1 MAQSFTSIQVSIK
14 PALAAPIRTLRRLPS
29 RYLLHAIVALV
40 VPISLGLS
48 QLPIRPQAEQVAP
61 GAIMA
66 DSPHSLEPL
75 DLNAPL
81 QDSADGVIIGDP
93 PIQESEAIPV
103 PLSLTSRSEALAPVV
118 VSASILPDVTAKI
131 RNGPGLAYDEI
142 GRLDSNANIEL
153 IGRYGEWLLVHDA
166 QRDADYW
173 VAAELVNVPQATMH
187 TLFEVQEDKIP
198 PPPPP
203 KIATV
208 REANLNLRD
217 GPGTAYVS
225 MTKLE
230 AGKPLALVEQY
241 QDWVHV
247 AYDDVDG
254 WVHVD
259 YLDMGDNIINRVP
272 VTETIPDPN
281 PPLVGSIIDNMVN
294 LRKGP
299 GTAYDRV
306 DQLDASAEVALLA
319 RHDDWFKVQTGYG
332 QQAWIFSD
340 LLDIAPMARRRVP
353 YTNDIP
359 ALPRA
364 VPQTIARSSSSTSS
378 TSSNNPAPA
387 SRAAAPAAPIHVPAS
402 GDVASYALQFVG
414 YRYIYG
420 GSSPS
425 GFDCSGLM
433 TYVYRQYGVHLPH
446 NAAAQFSTAYGARV
460 GSINNLAPGDLVFF
474 AGTAGPGISHVA
486 MYIGGGRIVHAM
498 SPGLGVQVSNV
509 YSSYWLSHYA
519 GAIRPYR

>member
-1 MAQSFTSIQVSIK
+1 MAQSFTSIKVAIK
-14 PALAAPIRTLRRLPS
+14 PALAAPLQTLRRLPS
-29 RYLLHAIVALV
+29 RYLMHAIVALL
-40 VPISLGLS
+40 VPVSLGLS
-48 QLPIRPQAEQVAP
+48 QLPIRPQVETATP

-66 DSPHSLEPL
+66 DSPRSLEPV
-75 DLNAPL
+75 DLATPL
-81 QDSADGVIIGDP
+81 QDSIDGAVIGDP
-93 PIQESEAIPV
+93 PLRESEAMPV

-142 GRLDSNANIEL
+142 GRLDSNAGIEL
-153 IGRYGEWLLVHDA
+153 IGRHGEWLLVHDT
-166 QRDADYW
+166 QRDAEYW
-173 VAAELVNVPQATMH
+173 VAAELVNMPQAALH
-187 TLFEVQEDKIP
+187 TLFEVQESEIP

-225 MTKLE
+225 MVKLE

-259 YLDMGDNIINRVP
+259 YLDMEPNIINRVP

-281 PPLVGSIIDNMVN
+281 PPLVGSITDNLVN
-294 LRKGP
+294 LRQGP
-299 GTAYDRV
+299 GTAYGRV

-319 RHDDWFKVQTGYG
+319 RHEDWFQVQTGYG
-332 QQAWIFSD
+332 TKAWIFSD

-359 ALPRA
+359 ALPRPEPRVVA
-364 VPQTIARSSSSTSS
+364 T
-378 TSSNNPAPA
+378 SNNSGGNRAAPA
-387 SRAAAPAAPIHVPAS
+387 SQPAPAAPAAPIHVPAS

-414 YRYIYG
+414 YRYVYG
-420 GSSPS
+420 GSSPG

-498 SPGLGVQVSNV
+498 APGLGVQVSNV
-509 YSSYWLSHYA
+509 HSSYWLSHYA

>member
-14 PALAAPIRTLRRLPS
+14 PALAAPLQTLRRLPS
-29 RYLLHAIVALV
+29 RYLMHAIVALI
-40 VPISLGLS
+40 VPVSLGLS
-48 QLPIRPQAEQVAP
+48 QLPIRPQAETAAP

-75 DLNAPL
+75 DLNTPL
-81 QDSADGVIIGDP
+81 QGSADGVVMGDP
-93 PIQESEAIPV
+93 PIRESEAVPV

-118 VSASILPDVTAKI
+118 VSASILPDITAKI

-142 GRLDSNANIEL
+142 GRLDSNAAIEL
-153 IGRYGEWLLVHDA
+153 IGRHGEWLLVRDT
-166 QRDADYW
+166 QRDAEYW
-173 VAAELVNVPQATMH
+173 VAAELVHMPQAAMH
-187 TLFEVQEDKIP
+187 TLFEVQESEIP
-198 PPPPP
+198 APPPP

-208 REANLNLRD
+208 SQPNLNLRD
-217 GPGTAYVS
+217 GPGTEYVS

-259 YLDMGDNIINRVP
+259 YLDMAPNIINRVP
-272 VTETIPDPN
+272 VTESIPDPN
-281 PPLVGSIIDNMVN
+281 PALIGSITDNMVN

-299 GTAYDRV
+299 GTAYGRV

-319 RHDDWFKVQTGYG
+319 RHEEWFKVQTGYG
-332 QQAWIFSD
+332 TQAWIFSD

-359 ALPRA
+359 ALPR
-364 VPQTIARSSSSTSS
+364 PEPRIARSSTSGSSSS
-378 TSSNNPAPA
+378 SAAP
-387 SRAAAPAAPIHVPAS
+387 AAAPAPAPIHVPAS

-414 YRYIYG
+414 HRYIYG
-420 GSSPS
+420 GSSPG

>member
-1 MAQSFTSIQVSIK
+1 MAQSFTSIRVSIQ
-14 PALAAPIRTLRRLPS
+14 PALLAPIQTLRRLPS

-48 QLPIRPQAEQVAP
+48 QLPTRPQAENAAP

-66 DSPHSLEPL
+66 DSPHSLEPIDL
-75 DLNAPL
+75 DTPL
-81 QDSADGVIIGDP
+81 QESANGVVMGDP
-93 PIQESEAIPV
+93 PIRESEAIPV

-118 VSASILPDVTAKI
+118 VSASVLPEVTAKI

-142 GRLDSNANIEL
+142 GRLDSNAQIEL
-153 IGRYGEWLLVHDA
+153 IGRHGEWLLVHDT
-166 QRDADYW
+166 QRDTEYW
-173 VAAELVNVPQATMH
+173 VAAELVNVPQAAMH
-187 TLFEVQEDKIP
+187 TLFEVQESEIP

-217 GPGTAYVS
+217 GPGVDYVS
-225 MTKLE
+225 MIKLE

-259 YLDMGDNIINRVP
+259 YLEIGGNIINRVP

-281 PPLVGSIIDNMVN
+281 PPLVGSIVDNQVN

-299 GTAYDRV
+299 GTAYGRV
-306 DQLDASAEVALLA
+306 DQLNASAEVALLA
-319 RHDDWFKVQTGYG
+319 RHDDWFKIQTGYG
-332 QQAWIFSD
+332 TEAWVFSD

-359 ALPRA
+359 ALPR
-364 VPQTIARSSSSTSS
+364 P
-378 TSSNNPAPA
+378 
-387 SRAAAPAAPIHVPAS
+387 AAPAVARSTSNSNTGASNAAPAVAAPAPAPIHVPAS

-414 YRYIYG
+414 YRYVYG

-498 SPGLGVQVSNV
+498 TPRLGVQVSNV
-509 YSSYWLSHYA
+509 YDSYWVSHYA